1 MTGEN
6 PVLSELENVV
16 LGVVN
21 VNQPCSAYRVRMVFA
36 RSPSRHWSGSAG
48 SIYPLVRRLESGGLL
63 QSVTRR
69 GDGRATRLYRL
80 TRRGRSRLL
89 SWLRP
94 PLPDGGDL
102 MTMDPL
108 RVRVRFM
115 EALRSEERL
124 AVLEDAEAKLR
135 EKLVSIDHEARND
148 KRAGDTF
155 RYLSGR
161 GAIRSIR
168 AQLDW
173 LREVRKVLGLEK

>member
-1 MTGEN
+1 M
-6 PVLSELENVV
+6 LSELENVV

-94 PLPDGGDL
+94 PLPDGGHL
-102 MTMDPL
+102 VTMDPL

-115 EALRSEERL
+115 EALRPEERFAL
-124 AVLEDAEAKLR
+124 LEEAEAKLR
-135 EKLVSIDHEARND
+135 EKLTSIDREARND
-148 KRAGDTF
+148 KREGDTF

-161 GAIRSIR
+161 GAVRSLR

-173 LREVRKVLGLEK
+173 LREVRNVLGLER

>member
-1 MTGEN
+1 M
-6 PVLSELENVV
+6 PSELENVV

-36 RSPSRHWSGSAG
+36 RSPSRHLSGSAG

-69 GDGRATRLYRL
+69 SDGRPTRLYRL
-80 TRRGRSRLL
+80 TRRRRGRLL

-115 EALRSEERL
+115 EALQPEERF

-135 EKLVSIDHEARND
+135 DKLTNIEREVRHD
-148 KRAGDTF
+148 KREGDTF

-161 GAIRSIR
+161 GAVRNHR
-168 AQLDW
+168 AA
-173 LREVRKVLGLEK
+173 RA

>member
-1 MTGEN
+1 MN

-21 VNQPCSAYRVRMVFA
+21 VNQPCSAYTVRMVFA

-115 EALRSEERL
+115 EALPSEERH

-135 EKLVSIDHEARND
+135 EKLMSIEREARND
-148 KRAGDTF
+148 KRQGDTF

-161 GAIRSIR
+161 GAIRSLR

-173 LREVRKVLGLEK
+173 LREVRHVLDLEK

>member
-1 MTGEN
+1 M
-6 PVLSELENVV
+6 LSELENIV

-21 VNQPCSAYRVRMVFA
+21 VDQPCSAYRVRMVFA
-36 RSPSRHWSGSAG
+36 DSPSRHWSGSAG
-48 SIYPLVRRLESGGLL
+48 SIYPLVGRLESGGLL
-63 QSVTRR
+63 QSVSKP

-115 EALRSEERL
+115 EALRPEERL
-124 AVLEDAEAKLR
+124 AALEDAEAKLR
-135 EKLVSIDHEARND
+135 EKLTSIEREVRHD
-148 KRAGDTF
+148 KREGDTF

-161 GAIRSIR
+161 GAVRSLR

-173 LREVRKVLGLEK
+173 LREVRIVLGFDR